1 MSDNLSLGRLRHRD
15 AAIGVKLCSLW
26 GKRKCKTR
34 LWREERRKKERE
46 VKDSNQWLWGWA
58 ERLGGDPGC
67 DNWQAWCLLTSLLSD
82 VPLPVPVG
90 PQWTVS
96 SSLITKFWRNHGRSL
111 KCHRVNWKGRHRDC
125 WDTAKAVS
133 YGGRLRPVCLH
144 FRVENKKMMMHIKNL
159 WGRAGEQP

>member
-1 MSDNLSLGRLRHRD
+1 MSDNLSLERLRHKD
-15 AAIGVKLCSLW
+15 AAIEAKLCSLW
-26 GKRKCKTR
+26 GKRECKTR
-34 LWREERRKKERE
+34 LRREERRKKKRGEGLKPMALGLSRE
-46 VKDSNQWLWGWA
+46 AGWRPGMWQLTGLLPAHISTLWCSFDSA
-58 ERLGGDPGC
+58 SRP
-67 DNWQAWCLLTSLLSD
+67 
-82 VPLPVPVG
+82 PVNS
-90 PQWTVS
+90 S